1 MLESRE
7 LLHGRQRSSWLLV
20 SLKDGL
26 DRKVLAFRNLM
37 FALALQKGSSIL
49 QTETD
54 SSDWPTPP
62 RFHLLKVMA
71 GAWLRAHVSLV
82 SSLQLTSSL
91 Q

>member
-1 MLESRE
+1 
-7 LLHGRQRSSWLLV
+7 
-20 SLKDGL
+20 
-26 DRKVLAFRNLM
+26 M